1 MTKITKEINTDNLI
15 RIKDEKV
22 LAKLNEMYDKMKD
35 IVYQSKNAFF
45 NDVLKIGIEVFEKQ
59 EKDNWAIKNE
69 KQTLLDAIHEHTKRM
84 NYFIKISKPFIQTAL
99 MQIVKSTNKYSVFCS
114 II

>member
-1 MTKITKEINTDNLI
+1 MTKLTNEINTDNLI

-45 NDVLKIGIEVFEKQ
+45 NDVLRIGMFV
-59 EKDNWAIKNE
+59 
-69 KQTLLDAIHEHTKRM
+69 
-84 NYFIKISKPFIQTAL
+84 
-99 MQIVKSTNKYSVFCS
+99 YSVK
-114 II
+114 